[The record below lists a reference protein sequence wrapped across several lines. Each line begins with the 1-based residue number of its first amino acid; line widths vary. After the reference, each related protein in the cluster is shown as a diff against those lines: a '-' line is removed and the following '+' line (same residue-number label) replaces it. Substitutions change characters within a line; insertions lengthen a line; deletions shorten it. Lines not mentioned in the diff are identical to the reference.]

1 MAELI
6 DEEFADWM
14 ETASVRPYVGSGA
27 WDESHG
33 TAVPVPCHWS
43 VQNKVITTSE
53 GKTLTSS
60 VQLQAGARWR
70 GTLNEGARVVLPG
83 DLRVYTVA
91 SVQTWPGADSQVEV
105 DLV

>member
-14 ETASVRPYVGSGA
+14 ETVSVQPYTGSGA
-27 WDESHG
+27 WDEGHG
-33 TAVPVPCHWS
+33 EAVPVPCHWKT
-43 VQNKVITTSE
+43 QNRVITTSE

-60 VQLQAGARWR
+60 VQIQAGARWR
-70 GTLNEGARVVLPG
+70 STLNEGAKVILPG
-83 DLRVYTVA
+83 DSRVYTVA
-91 SVQTWPGADSQVEV
+91 SVVTWPGSDSQVEV

>member
-14 ETASVRPYVGSGA
+14 EDASVETYTGTGA
-27 WDESHG
+27 WGESH
-33 TAVPVPCHWS
+33 ADPVAVPCHWK
-43 VQNKVITTSE
+43 VQNKVLVTSE

-60 VQLQAGARWR
+60 VQIQAGARWR
-70 GTLNEGARVVLPG
+70 GTLNEGAKVTLPG
-83 DLRVYTVA
+83 DPRVYRVA
-91 SVQTWPGADSQVEV
+91 AVATWPGEDSQVEV

>member
-14 ETASVRPYVGSGA
+14 ETASVQPYTGSGA
-27 WDESHG
+27 WGESHG
-33 TAVPVPCHWS
+33 AAVPVPCHWK
-43 VQNKVITTSE
+43 VQNKIITTSE
-53 GKTLTSS
+53 GQTRTSS

-70 GTLNEGARVVLPG
+70 GTLNEGAKVTLPG
-83 DLRVYTVA
+83 DTRTYVVA
-91 SVQTWPGADSQVEV
+91 SVVTWPGDDSQVEV